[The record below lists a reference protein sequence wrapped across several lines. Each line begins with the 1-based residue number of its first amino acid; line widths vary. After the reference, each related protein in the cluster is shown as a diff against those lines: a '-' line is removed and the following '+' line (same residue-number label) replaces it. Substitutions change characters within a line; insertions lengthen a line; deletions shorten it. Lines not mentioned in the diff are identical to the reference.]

1 METFNASTC
10 NCKSYYTGVYIHT
23 HTPTHRETSLQEP
36 NRHLGSLWIL
46 HITAL
51 KYYRSCTRFFIPASS
66 LRTILL
72 GTKPLQL
79 QEEVP
84 QARFTSSVNRF
95 QTTKQ
100 KLHPLPTS
108 FDFGFAAQLDHQS
121 PLLAGRSLIR
131 NQCPYQNLSGNQ

>member
-1 METFNASTC
+1 MLYWCVCT
-10 NCKSYYTGVYIHT
+10 YTHIHT
-23 HTPTHRETSLQEP
+23 ETSLQEP
-36 NRHLGSLWIL
+36 DTLVHCGFCTSLLLSMTEVAPGVW
-46 HITAL
+46 A
-51 KYYRSCTRFFIPASS
+51 FFSASS
-66 LRTILL
+66 LITSLL
-72 GTKPLQL
+72 RTKPLQL

-100 KLHPLPTS
+100 KLHPLLTS

-131 NQCPYQNLSGNQ
+131 NQCPYQN